1 MRQPNNMSSE
11 KTKLERVMVNV
22 RIRPFTEEEKRRDSS
37 TPIENLDLKRNCLQ
51 SKYTSN
57 KKYSEEGL

>member
-22 RIRPFTEEEKRRDSS
+22 RIRPFTEDEKRRDSS

-51 SKYTSN
+51 ST
-57 KKYSEEGL
+57 